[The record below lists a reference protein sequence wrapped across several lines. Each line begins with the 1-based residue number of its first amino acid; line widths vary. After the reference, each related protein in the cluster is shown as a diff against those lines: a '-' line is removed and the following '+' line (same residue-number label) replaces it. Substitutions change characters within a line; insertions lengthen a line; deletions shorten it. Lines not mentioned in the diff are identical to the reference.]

1 MKLYFKGNI
10 NGNIQYSLD
19 GETFLD
25 ASLSDLKNGIV
36 LPDDIDF
43 SKIKV
48 KGKSKILS
56 NLDVLKNIEY
66 TFKDNMFYAFTLDEK
81 ITSADLNNEIMK
93 GRLLSSSADTLPI
106 VYCEVPYIDEDTSKL
121 YVIDTYKEKGHTY
134 GLEFDECLNVRDSDY
149 DASFFSFVKNKFKRS
164 PEYDI
169 KNPFKMCSSWYTFSK
184 RTSLEGGTYKD
195 DFVYASL
202 DTLKSLEKNL
212 ELYGA
217 YGCYFAKVVDVDH
230 NKNFENCSKLNEFK
244 QKVLKIY
251 DASENLQECL
261 NLFTDGDIPEY
272 IQDTV
277 ELGFNFTNL
286 RYSRFRNDKERLSR
300 IYIPSDTVHLFQMLS
315 DGNENKY
322 LHFKNDDTT
331 KAPDF
336 MVEFYWYPRSG
347 WSFSIIEHPLEKE
360 LNEIGKLNSKFIE
373 LPSVLYRHGENI
385 YFSDENNY
393 IRLEQDGTRGATST
407 YPSGVVIIEK
417 HVADTPFKNYRN
429 MSPCYLCAFSSPDE
443 YDRYY

>member
-1 MKLYFKGNI
+1 MKLYFNGDK

-81 ITSADLNNEIMK
+81 ITSADLNNEIMED
-93 GRLLSSSADTLPI
+93 LLSSSADTLPI
-106 VYCEVPYIDEDTSKL
+106 IYCEIPYIDEDTSKL
-121 YVIDTYKEKGHTY
+121 YVIHTFKDKGLTYS
-134 GLEFDECLNVRDSDY
+134 LNFDECLNVRDSDY

-169 KNPFKMCSSWYTFSK
+169 KNPFKMCSCWYTFLK
-184 RTSLEGGTYKD
+184 RTRFEDGTYKY
-195 DFVYASL
+195 DFVYANNSS
-202 DTLKSLEKNL
+202 LKSLEENL
-212 ELYGA
+212 EHYSSSD
-217 YGCYFAKVVDVDH
+217 YYFAKVIDIDH

-244 QKVLKIY
+244 QKALKIY
-251 DASENLQECL
+251 DARENLQECL
-261 NLFTDGDIPEY
+261 NLFTDGDMLEY
-272 IQDTV
+272 VLDIS
-277 ELGFNFTNL
+277 ELGFNFAET
-286 RYSRFRNDKERLSR
+286 RYSNFHNDKEKLSL

-322 LHFKNDDTT
+322 LHFKDDDTT

-336 MVEFYWYPRSG
+336 MVEFYWYQNIG
-347 WSFSIIEHPLEKE
+347 WSFKVIEHPLEKE
-360 LNEIGKLNSKFIE
+360 LTKIGRLNSEFIE
-373 LPSVLYRHGENI
+373 LPSVLYRNGENV

-393 IRLEQDGTRGATST
+393 IRLEQDHTRGATST
-407 YPSGVVIIEK
+407 YPSGVVTIEK
-417 HVADTPFKNYRN
+417 RVADTPFKNYRD
-429 MSPCYLCAFSSPDE
+429 MSPRYLCAFSSDE

>member
-1 MKLYFKGNI
+1 MKLYFNGDI

-36 LPDDIDF
+36 LPDDIF

-93 GRLLSSSADTLPI
+93 NRLLSSSADTLPI

-121 YVIDTYKEKGHTY
+121 YVINTYKDKGHTY
-134 GLEFDECLNVRDSDY
+134 GLKFDECLNVRDSDY

-184 RTSLEGGTYKD
+184 RTSLEDGTYKD
-195 DFVYASL
+195 DFVYANL

-217 YGCYFAKVVDVDH
+217 YDCYFAKVVDVDH

-272 IQDTV
+272 VQDTV

-286 RYSRFRNDKERLSR
+286 RYSHFRNDKEKLSR

-315 DGNENKY
+315 NGNENKY
-322 LHFKNDDTT
+322 LHFKDDDTT

-336 MVEFYWYPRSG
+336 MVEFYWYQNSG

-360 LNEIGKLNSKFIE
+360 LNEIGRLNSEFIE
-373 LPSVLYRHGENI
+373 LPSVLYRKENNI

-393 IRLEQDGTRGATST
+393 IRLEQDHTRGATST

-417 HVADTPFKNYRN
+417 HVADTPFKNYRD
-429 MSPCYLCAFSSPDE
+429 MSPRYLCAFSSPDE